1 MLNRIM
7 EHMNA
12 HHVEDMKGLLK
23 KFGQVHHAENVAFK
37 SVDPQGIVIGYNNN
51 QTLRIEF
58 NHEVKDPKDY
68 KNAIIELCQS
78 VEKTHDLKG
87 VEEEVKAFKEG
98 FDSVCLATLHPNGHV
113 VCSYAPLMSDGKQY
127 YIYVSEVA
135 EHFAGLK
142 NNPHNVEVMFLE
154 DESKAKSA
162 ILRKRLRY
170 KTNARFIE
178 RGAEFDKAFD
188 SFIEKT
194 GGAGGIKTIRTMQD
208 FHLIALDFKEGR
220 FVKGFGQAYDI
231 LGDKI
236 AYVGDKGNPHN
247 FAHKK

>member
-1 MLNRIM
+1 
-7 EHMNA
+7 
-12 HHVEDMKGLLK
+12 
-23 KFGQVHHAENVAFK
+23 
-37 SVDPQGIVIGYNNN
+37 
-51 QTLRIEF
+51 
-58 NHEVKDPKDY
+58 
-68 KNAIIELCQS
+68 LCQS

-87 VEEEVKAFKEG
+87 VEEEVKAFKES

-194 GGAGGIKTIRTMQD
+194 GVPALRLSPVRRSDSRATKAYSPKYRVQLLHQTYQNSLKSSKLIIYTIRSCSSY
-208 FHLIALDFKEGR
+208 LI
-220 FVKGFGQAYDI
+220 I
-231 LGDKI
+231 L
-236 AYVGDKGNPHN
+236 
-247 FAHKK
+247 FL

>member
-1 MLNRIM
+1 MLTRII

-23 KFGQVHHAENVAFK
+23 KFGQIHNAENVKFQ
-37 SVDPQGIVIGYNNN
+37 SVDSQGIVISYNDN

-58 NHEVKDPKDY
+58 SEEIKDPKDY

-87 VEEEVKAFKEG
+87 VEEEIKAFRES
-98 FDSVCLATLHPNGHV
+98 FDSICLATLHPNGHV
-113 VCSYAPLMSDGKQY
+113 VCSYASLMFDGKQY

-135 EHFAGLK
+135 EHFASLK
-142 NNPHNVEVMFLE
+142 HNPENVEVMFLE

-170 KTNARFIE
+170 KTKVRFIE

-188 SFIEKT
+188 AFIEKT

-208 FHLIALDFKEGR
+208 FHLIALDFGKGR
-220 FVKGFGQAYDI
+220 YVKGFGQAYDI
-231 LGDKI
+231 SGDSI
-236 AYVGDKGNPHN
+236 TYAGAKGNPHT
-247 FAHKK
+247 FVHKK

>member
-1 MLNRIM
+1 MLNRII
-7 EHMNA
+7 EHMNT

-37 SVDPQGIVIGYNNN
+37 SVDPQGVVIGYNDN

-58 NHEVKDPKDY
+58 NQEVKDPKDY
-68 KNAIIELCQS
+68 KDAIIELCQS

-87 VEEEVKAFKEG
+87 VEEEIKAFRES
-98 FDSVCLATLHPNGHV
+98 FDSICLATLHPNGHV
-113 VCSYAPLMSDGKQY
+113 VCSYASLMHDGKQY

-142 NNPHNVEVMFLE
+142 HNPNNVEVMFLE

-178 RGAEFDKAFD
+178 RGAEFDKVFD
-188 SFIEKT
+188 AFIEKT

-231 LGDKI
+231 LGDKV

-247 FAHKK
+247 FPHKK